1 MRTSGNELT
10 IGEVARSANV
20 PASTLR
26 YWESVGLLT
35 PLERVGGKR
44 RYSPKAL
51 QQISLIV
58 LSKRAGFTLA
68 ETRVVLSG
76 LSARTPPPEI
86 WRELA
91 KRKLPEINQKL
102 AEARAMKKI
111 LEEGLDCDCL
121 TLDDCLRQC
130 TRYAPPSSAARHSR
144 RTSTVATRRRPT
156 TSSHQTPA

>member
-1 MRTSGNELT
+1 MGTPSSELA
-10 IGEVARSANV
+10 IGEAARRAGV

-35 PLERVGGKR
+35 APQRVGGKR
-44 RYSPKAL
+44 RYDPSAM

-58 LSKRAGFTLA
+58 SSKRAGFTLA
-68 ETRVVLSG
+68 ETCIVLSG
-76 LSARTPPPEI
+76 FSDKTPPPEI

-111 LEEGLDCDCL
+111 LEKGLRCDCL
-121 TLDDCLRQC
+121 TLDDCLRQG
-130 TRYAPPSSAARHSR
+130 TERIPSPS
-144 RTSTVATRRRPT
+144 P
-156 TSSHQTPA
+156 